1 MRVLLAI
8 DRRRSR
14 VDALDY
20 AVSLHE
26 MLTGVGVELTVACAG
41 SEEVARLSRSGIDTF
56 ALPESGEQAAALLGA
71 NGRWSIMHSY
81 GTAARAILAE
91 AAATL
96 SVPHVVTIDEQDV
109 TKIAGFRDSVR
120 AVIGLTEEVSWNAR
134 NAATSIRERIY
145 TIEQPARQRGSSVD
159 SRGNLRVAVAVGTS
173 READHASAVVV
184 QFMERALE
192 ARNGNWSVE
201 LIALNSTARK
211 SKSIE
216 RLLEMSLQ
224 DGAPSVSVRGLRRDE
239 DAWDTVS
246 SSVIS
251 IAPRHLAT
259 DALAAGKL
267 ALLVSSKGTFALPPL
282 SSAQRYLT
290 GGPNNAI
297 SGSEL
302 YDVCARYL
310 GDSDYRDRFAQST
323 SGLIQSQV
331 DMKVLGRR
339 LSSIYQA
346 VIHEHLS
353 RVATSS
359 TSAFGIE
366 MVDGQSR
373 VTYTGKTSGLEFA
386 FYVLRDDE
394 RLRTLWYS
402 KQHYVT
408 IQKGEAGSAT
418 SVRCFIRR
426 DGEAIGEE
434 VVDVTEVKR

>member
-1 MRVLLAI
+1 MRVLLGI
-8 DRRRSR
+8 DPRRSR

-20 AVSLHE
+20 AISLHG
-26 MLTGVGVELTVACAG
+26 MLNAVGVELTVACTA
-41 SEEVARLSRSGIDTF
+41 SEEVAHLSGNGIDTLT
-56 ALPESGEQAAALLGA
+56 LPESGERAAALFDA
-71 NGRWSIMHSY
+71 KGRWSVMHSY
-81 GTAARAILAE
+81 GTSVRPIMTE
-91 AAATL
+91 AATAL

-145 TIEQPARQRGSSVD
+145 TIEQPVRQRGGSVD
-159 SRGNLRVAVAVGTS
+159 ARGDLRVAVVVSTS
-173 READHASAVVV
+173 READHASAVLV
-184 QFMERALE
+184 QFMERVLE
-192 ARNGNWSVE
+192 TRHGNWSVE
-201 LIALNSTARK
+201 LITLNSTARK

-224 DGAPSVSVRGLRRDE
+224 DGAPSVTVRGLRRDE
-239 DAWDTVS
+239 DAWDTVV

-267 ALLVSSKGTFALPPL
+267 AILVSSKGTFALPPL

-302 YDVCARYL
+302 YNVCARYL
-310 GDSDYRDRFAQST
+310 GDSDYRDRFTQST

-331 DMKVLGRR
+331 DMNALGRR
-339 LSSIYQA
+339 LYSVYQA

-353 RVATSS
+353 RVTTTS

-408 IQKGEAGSAT
+408 IQKAEAGTAT

-434 VVDVTEVKR
+434 VVDVSRVKR